1 MWVIVMFDLPVV
13 TKRQRKAAN
22 RFRLSLLDI
31 GFLRCQLSVYAK
43 FCSSKEQIQAIIH
56 KVRGFLTPGGS
67 VDILTITDAQFKNIV
82 CFQERKNIGV
92 KLNVRQLE
100 LF

>member
-1 MWVIVMFDLPVV
+1 MWIIVMFDLPVL
-13 TKRQRKAAN
+13 TERQRKDAN

-43 FCSSKEQIQAIIH
+43 FCSSKEQIQVVIR
-56 KVRGFLTPGGS
+56 KVRSFLTLGGS

-82 CFQERKNIGV
+82 CFQERRNVGAKI
-92 KLNVRQLE
+92 NVRQLE